1 MGSVERACG
10 CRGVTTRSR
19 SAVVMGG
26 LGGDAHRIFDTKL
39 QARCLVALWGVFV
52 GGCSYY

>member
-52 GGCSYY
+52 GGCSY